1 MQIVT
6 NDLLDL
12 GVGKGEEINDA
23 QLILLG
29 VEESEKL
36 EFRELSLGKE
46 LSDARA
52 ELFVLIGGIKAKVAR
67 ERIIKNYKALQKFR
81 LGQQPLDQVKLKSRI
96 AKEDVST
103 VKTEKITAIKSV
115 SGTNGDVTIYC
126 DGGCTPN
133 PGKAGSG
140 VALYR
145 NGIVSELWYG
155 LYEKM
160 GTNNTAELG
169 ALHQSLLIAQQEAK
183 NGNKVQI
190 KCDSMYS
197 IDCIKKWAISW
208 EKKGWTKKGG
218 PIKNLEIIKLS
229 YFLYNKIKK
238 DVDLSHIKA
247 HAGFEGNELADRM
260 TMYAIQER
268 SEEFVRYSE
277 NINVAE
283 ILKLRAG

>member
-6 NDLLDL
+6 TTLLQL
-12 GVGKGEEINDA
+12 GVDKNNEINEQ

-29 VEESEKL
+29 VEEIDKSDWMA
-36 EFRELSLGKE
+36 LSLGKQ

-81 LGQQPLDQVKLKSRI
+81 KELNTPTQEVQVQTPTTTQTPI
-96 AKEDVST
+96 D
-103 VKTEKITAIKSV
+103 
-115 SGTNGDVTIYC
+115 GDVTIYC

-140 VALYR
+140 VAVYR
-145 NGIVSELWYG
+145 SGKLSELWYG
-155 LYEKM
+155 LYETM

-169 ALHQSLLIAQQEAK
+169 ALYESLLLAQKEAK
-183 NGNKVQI
+183 KGNDVEI

-197 IDCIKKWAISW
+197 IDCISKWAISW
-208 EKKGWTKKGG
+208 EKKNWTKKGG
-218 PIKNLEIIKLS
+218 AIKNLEIIKKAYYL
-229 YFLYNKIKK
+229 FNDIKH
-238 DVDLSHIKA
+238 DVKLSHIKA

-260 TMYAIQER
+260 TMFAILEK
-268 SEEFVRYSE
+268 SEEFVKYSE
-277 NINVAE
+277 SIDIPT
-283 ILKLRAG
+283 ILKMRAG

>member
-6 NDLLDL
+6 TTLLQL
-12 GVGKGEEINDA
+12 GVDKNNEINEQ

-29 VEESEKL
+29 VEEIDKSDWMA
-36 EFRELSLGKE
+36 LSLGKQ

-81 LGQQPLDQVKLKSRI
+81 KELNTPTQEVQVQTPTTTQTPI
-96 AKEDVST
+96 D
-103 VKTEKITAIKSV
+103 
-115 SGTNGDVTIYC
+115 GDVTIYC

-140 VALYR
+140 VAVYR
-145 NGIVSELWYG
+145 SGKLSELWYG
-155 LYEKM
+155 LYETM

-169 ALHQSLLIAQQEAK
+169 ALYESLLLAQKEAK
-183 NGNKVQI
+183 KGNAVEI

-197 IDCIKKWAISW
+197 IDCISKWAISW
-208 EKKGWTKKGG
+208 EKKNWTKKGG
-218 PIKNLEIIKLS
+218 AIKNLEIIKKAYYL
-229 YFLYNKIKK
+229 FNDIKN
-238 DVDLSHIKA
+238 DVKLSHIKA

-260 TMYAIQER
+260 TMFAILEK
-268 SEEFVRYSE
+268 SEEFVKYSE
-277 NINVAE
+277 SIDIPT
-283 ILKLRAG
+283 ILKMRAG